1 LIIRWIE
8 QILKVRIGALE
19 SCAAKCQMAVMA
31 ERGVRNTQAGGF
43 ILAVSII
50 AGTVGGVI
58 TRQTSAGIVV
68 GTAVGIILLTLFWL
82 MERNR

>member
-1 LIIRWIE
+1 
-8 QILKVRIGALE
+8 
-19 SCAAKCQMAVMA
+19 MAVMA
-31 ERGVRNTQAGGF
+31 ERGVKNAQAGGF

-68 GTAVGIILLTLFWL
+68 GTAVGIILLILFWL
-82 MERNR
+82 MERKR

>member
-1 LIIRWIE
+1 
-8 QILKVRIGALE
+8 
-19 SCAAKCQMAVMA
+19 MAIMA
-31 ERGVRNTQAGGF
+31 ERGVRNSQAGGF

-68 GTAVGIILLTLFWL
+68 GTIVGIILLTLFWL
-82 MERNR
+82 MERKR